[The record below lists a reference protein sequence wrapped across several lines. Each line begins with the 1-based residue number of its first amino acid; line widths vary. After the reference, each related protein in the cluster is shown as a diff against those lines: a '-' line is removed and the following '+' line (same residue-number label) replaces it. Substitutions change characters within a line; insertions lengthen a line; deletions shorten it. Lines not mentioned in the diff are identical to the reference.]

1 MAAIPFRNAVVVMTG
16 GASGLGK
23 ALCEELGRRGAFV
36 VVADVQ
42 EEGARAV
49 AAGIA
54 AAGGRAS
61 AAALDGRGAAAVG
74 RLVGGT
80 NAPHGRAGHLFNN
93 PRLPPP
99 RGAQNPPLPP
109 RRR

>member
-1 MAAIPFRNAVVVMTG
+1 MAAIPFQNAVAVVTG

-23 ALCEELGRRGAFV
+23 AICEELGRRGAV
-36 VVADVQ
+36 VVVTDVQ

-61 AAALDGRGAAAVG
+61 RAALDGRGAAAVERPLG
-74 RLVGGT
+74 GAIAAPRRL
-80 NAPHGRAGHLFNN
+80 HHLVHN
-93 PRLPPP
+93 PRPAPPGGGP
-99 RGAQNPPLPP
+99 KNPLE
-109 RRR
+109 